1 MKTLISVKN
10 VKRFNRN
17 PLSSSG
23 LPTVQAYSP
32 YRGSRFFALRKKN
45 RGILLSFYKTSHVQK

>member
-32 YRGSRFFALRKKN
+32 YRGLLFLCCEKK
-45 RGILLSFYKTSHVQK
+45 T